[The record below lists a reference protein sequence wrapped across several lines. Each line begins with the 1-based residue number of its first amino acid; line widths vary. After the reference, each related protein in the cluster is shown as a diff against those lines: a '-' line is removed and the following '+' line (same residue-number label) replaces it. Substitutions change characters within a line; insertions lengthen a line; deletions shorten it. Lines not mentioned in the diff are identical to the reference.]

1 MRRFATLKCTRAD
14 DYARRIL
21 PSATTDTL
29 DDLAREFKKRPEFVR
44 VLNGFVNREIRRIAK
59 RRRG

>member
-1 MRRFATLKCTRAD
+1 MRVTRAE

-21 PSATTDTL
+21 PGAPLLTL
-29 DDLAREFKKRPEFVR
+29 EALSREFAKRPEFVR
-44 VLNGFVNREIRRIAK
+44 VLNGFVNREIRRLAK